1 MLTPSTLAATL
12 THRCTPQATLLARLV
27 ARLLPYATEEL
38 QTGVECLYVSG
49 SFASGE
55 MERLQS
61 AEAIELEEMI
71 HALRASTLQ
80 AMQSRVFRPVH
91 LPRFTMGSTARSW
104 VYARSYGPLVNRHTD
119 GPPDG
124 LCTNYVRRAKSGRAK
139 CSRRSRTL
147 RRQTLSCFQHIR
159 TLHPP

>member
-12 THRCTPQATLLARLV
+12 THRCTPQATPLARLV

-38 QTGVECLYVSG
+38 QTGVDCYNVSG

-80 AMQSRVFRPVH
+80 AILAKPTECF
-91 LPRFTMGSTARSW
+91 
-104 VYARSYGPLVNRHTD
+104 
-119 GPPDG
+119 G
-124 LCTNYVRRAKSGRAK
+124 LCTYRGSQSVAPHDHG
-139 CSRRSRTL
+139 CT
-147 RRQTLSCFQHIR
+147 Q
-159 TLHPP
+159 